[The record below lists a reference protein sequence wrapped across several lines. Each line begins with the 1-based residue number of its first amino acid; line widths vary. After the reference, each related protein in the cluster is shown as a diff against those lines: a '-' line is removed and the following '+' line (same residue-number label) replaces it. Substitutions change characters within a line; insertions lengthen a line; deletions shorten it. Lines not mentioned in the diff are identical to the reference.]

1 MRGKGIKRNR
11 VKMLFIPILVTL
23 IVLCI
28 KTYADDNLSI
38 RKVNYKKNDKVV
50 YEFDVYTD
58 CTKFHTKASG
68 YDKYK
73 GLETDNN
80 MNSIIDKDK
89 AKMQGYGNYEF
100 KADTNLFSF
109 IDYCYSKEPVVVK
122 NCASNGEETSGN
134 RWNFEKLISYRGK
147 QVNTALF
154 EHFWKNMS
162 SKCALFKEYQDDF
175 FFSRYTYPA
184 TKRIG
189 ISIEQI
195 KKAQDEEES
204 VKEYLT
210 CLTSYVF
217 SITPSAQV
225 ENMTFGKGDLVPFLY
240 YKDKEHANVDVEH
253 DSDAFIN
260 IAKHAY
266 VALIEGW
273 CKMPTPYHLW
283 ENEYQFLFG
292 TYNPSEYD
300 LEELR
305 RWYDKTS
312 EIHKKDKGKKGNNLL
327 GSKIEYI
334 IESDYSIEEQLEAT
348 EHYIRGIF
356 SDLGIETDFKETMA
370 RNELMAKYMMQNSSF
385 KNSIKDYSETISFM
399 TENLQRGTHE
409 AQNTHTVVT
418 SDFQV
423 LEFPYTMDRRFR
435 EHSDEDGISDGVELG
450 NEKWMNIT
458 EFVRKTY
465 EDAVRKGEPHKA
477 TFEEQVEDIIEK
489 NGAYTDFGGNKV
501 YGSVKW
507 NDDKTKVLYRV
518 YDYKSNPKLNDTDF
532 DGIWDNKEK
541 DELKLVNRFE
551 GTSTDIGNVK
561 YNQDFR
567 WFFTDNKKYND
578 ELAVMSLIMSN
589 LADGKTVN
597 TDQASGDISTYLT
610 SIGFSNIQN
619 IGEGTDN
626 IYIAKKTIQYYDNKK
641 DVIGVFLGKCDRW
654 YSEVIK
660 FKEDQ
665 KVQTNNV
672 PFKESLESYINR
684 IVNKINLLET
694 SDCSYWVAGYDVGG
708 SIASEVASELVEEGK
723 TVYAYTFGA
732 FNTRDKLDAKN
743 EIKNI
748 RNEDDFIIKY
758 IKGTKPGQSYGASIF
773 ENLMFEYRDLTE
785 SWDYESKYEF
795 SNFLLKIYDET
806 KFSVLKNGDNNI
818 NISRTYSILGDHLQ
832 SFNEI
837 TDKEFIENYA
847 DIMILL
853 NKYRKSNKQAHSIKS
868 YYVLAKCLNGFDILD
883 GNGEKQ
889 EHYRTIPETMVFAFN
904 ITETITRDVRTVKEA
919 LKIMS
924 EWYLNNVAT
933 YKRSL
938 QTMPLYE
945 YRNGFN
951 YMSKYSFLNADEAS
965 ADYYVMTTLQQ
976 EDAKE
981 TIDLTLPEVNTY
993 LTKVNEMHRNKQ
1005 LKTEEQLKQYLNDFA
1020 RQDILRANEKQA
1032 KSYRA
1037 NYNFINK
1044 AMSEYIYYYMN
1055 CEYLSSFNFNGVGD
1069 DCTRF
1074 AFAVLQLGT
1083 GENAQTL
1090 GDLNREA
1097 NQFIFNSNINELSE
1111 GLRNHFDI
1119 YQGEELIDMFKKGL
1133 KCGDMIVGKKGD
1145 GNNYNH
1151 CEFIFKDG
1159 KTNQTVY
1166 NVFGWGKVK
1175 YTSESQACFAV
1186 DGNYIKDSFNSDF
1199 SYSTL
1204 YREKETI
1211 SEEKNN

>member
-1 MRGKGIKRNR
+1 MNSKERKHNI
-11 VKMLFIPILVTL
+11 VIAIMLTTL
-23 IVLCI
+23 IMLCI
-28 KTYADDNLSI
+28 KTYADDNLNI
-38 RKVNYKKNDKVV
+38 RKVNYKKSDKVV
-50 YEFDVYTD
+50 YKFDVYTD
-58 CTKFHTKASG
+58 CIKFHTKASG

-184 TKRIG
+184 TQKIG

-195 KKAQDEEES
+195 KKAQDDEES

-409 AQNTHTVVT
+409 EQNTHTVVT
-418 SDFQV
+418 SDFQT
-423 LEFPYTMDRRFR
+423 LEFSYTMDRRFR

-450 NEKWMNIT
+450 SEKWMNIT

-507 NDDKTKVLYRV
+507 NEDKTKVLYRT

-589 LADGKTVN
+589 LADGNTVN
-597 TDQASGDISTYLT
+597 TNQASGNINTYLG

-665 KVQTNNV
+665 KVHTTNKA
-672 PFKESLESYINR
+672 FKESLESYINR
-684 IVNKINLLET
+684 IVNKVNLLDT
-694 SDCSYWVAGYDVGG
+694 LDCSYWVAGYDVGG

-732 FNTRDKLDAKN
+732 FNTRDKLDTKN

-748 RNEDDFIIKY
+748 RNEDDF
-758 IKGTKPGQSYGASIF
+758 A
-773 ENLMFEYRDLTE
+773 
-785 SWDYESKYEF
+785 
-795 SNFLLKIYDET
+795 
-806 KFSVLKNGDNNI
+806 
-818 NISRTYSILGDHLQ
+818 
-832 SFNEI
+832 
-837 TDKEFIENYA
+837 
-847 DIMILL
+847 
-853 NKYRKSNKQAHSIKS
+853 
-868 YYVLAKCLNGFDILD
+868 
-883 GNGEKQ
+883 
-889 EHYRTIPETMVFAFN
+889 
-904 ITETITRDVRTVKEA
+904 VK
-919 LKIMS
+919 
-924 EWYLNNVAT
+924 
-933 YKRSL
+933 
-938 QTMPLYE
+938 
-945 YRNGFN
+945 
-951 YMSKYSFLNADEAS
+951 
-965 ADYYVMTTLQQ
+965 
-976 EDAKE
+976 
-981 TIDLTLPEVNTY
+981 
-993 LTKVNEMHRNKQ
+993 
-1005 LKTEEQLKQYLNDFA
+1005 
-1020 RQDILRANEKQA
+1020 
-1032 KSYRA
+1032 
-1037 NYNFINK
+1037 
-1044 AMSEYIYYYMN
+1044 
-1055 CEYLSSFNFNGVGD
+1055 
-1069 DCTRF
+1069 
-1074 AFAVLQLGT
+1074 
-1083 GENAQTL
+1083 
-1090 GDLNREA
+1090 
-1097 NQFIFNSNINELSE
+1097 FIFA
-1111 GLRNHFDI
+1111 
-1119 YQGEELIDMFKKGL
+1119 LIIPAF
-1133 KCGDMIVGKKGD
+1133 C
-1145 GNNYNH
+1145 
-1151 CEFIFKDG
+1151 
-1159 KTNQTVY
+1159 
-1166 NVFGWGKVK
+1166 
-1175 YTSESQACFAV
+1175 
-1186 DGNYIKDSFNSDF
+1186 
-1199 SYSTL
+1199 
-1204 YREKETI
+1204 
-1211 SEEKNN
+1211 